1 MWKDTLLPGIS
12 RKTDDL
18 LRPQSKVHQV
28 YTVDQKIQK
37 RNGFTT
43 SYVATINIRYQCPH
57 PHQHHHPSSM
67 ISMTRNV
74 PPGNFHCS
82 GVHGCCVPRSFIH
95 CTATLAVEQS
105 DLGFRRQTIC
115 LPFHRPLLGSR
126 HWFLNHEC
134 Q

>member
-1 MWKDTLLPGIS
+1 MTVWKDTLLPGIS

-43 SYVATINIRYQCPH
+43 SYVATINIRYQCHPHH

-74 PPGNFHCS
+74 PPPEISIVQGFMGVVFHVPSYIVQQLSQLNNQILVFGAKQFACLFIDLFS
-82 GVHGCCVPRSFIH
+82 AHGI
-95 CTATLAVEQS
+95 
-105 DLGFRRQTIC
+105 GF
-115 LPFHRPLLGSR
+115 
-126 HWFLNHEC
+126 
-134 Q
+134 